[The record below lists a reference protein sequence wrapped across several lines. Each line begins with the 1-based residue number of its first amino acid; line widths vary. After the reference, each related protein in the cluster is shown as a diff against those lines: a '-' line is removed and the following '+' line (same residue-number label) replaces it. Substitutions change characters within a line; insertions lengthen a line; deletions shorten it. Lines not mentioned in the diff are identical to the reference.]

1 MKSWFL
7 QKYEQ
12 KIVRISALHS
22 TGQKSWQFFVNILGE
37 TITEDIQYEIYWPL
51 TLTVS
56 QQASLLH
63 KRTAIFCSFQR
74 HFASNKV
81 CCNNKWRNFFSFL
94 TNVYVKSYIL
104 NFYAILFWVVLRS
117 GNFSLL
123 EKQRILL
130 AMLDFLVWN
139 Y

>member
-1 MKSWFL
+1 ML
-7 QKYEQ
+7 R
-12 KIVRISALHS
+12 V
-22 TGQKSWQFFVNILGE
+22 
-37 TITEDIQYEIYWPL
+37 

-74 HFASNKV
+74 HFVSNKV

-104 NFYAILFWVVLRS
+104 NFYAILFWVLLQS

-123 EKQRILL
+123 QKQTILL
-130 AMLDFLVWN
+130 PMPDFLVWN
-139 Y
+139 YLLISLNTIARKFELFYPSKIWLLLLTSSVVKSYRII

>member
-1 MKSWFL
+1 MESWFL
-7 QKYEQ
+7 PKYEQ
-12 KIVRISALHS
+12 NIVRISDLH
-22 TGQKSWQFFVNILGE
+22 TIGQKSWQFFVHILGE
-37 TITEDIQYEIYWPL
+37 TIIYEIHSEIYWSL

-74 HFASNKV
+74 HFVSNKV

-123 EKQRILL
+123 EKQIQFYLQC
-130 AMLDFLVWN
+130 
-139 Y
+139 